1 MLDNNYTEKKLGRGL
16 SALLGE
22 SKAKSSLP
30 NIQSQVIIEKI
41 ELTKIVA
48 GVYQPRTNFDSKEIE
63 ELAKSISEKGV
74 IQPIILRKI
83 DDEDNYEIIAGER
96 RYRASQI
103 ANLKKIPAI
112 IKKINNNDALEIA
125 LIENIQRSDLL
136 VTEEAKGY
144 KRLID
149 DFSYTQEMIAEKV
162 GKSRSHITNLLRI
175 LNLPKKVLEYLD
187 NKKISMG
194 HARAIINSNNPEEL
208 LTKVISDSLN
218 VREIEEIVRQ
228 EKEERFFNPNVIVRN
243 ESKIKFVNGEELKIM
258 EARFSEALNLE
269 SKIFY
274 NALKENGR
282 LVIKFNNI
290 EEIQEI
296 LARLSNF

>member
-96 RYRASQI
+96 RYRAAQI
-103 ANLKKIPAI
+103 ANLKRIPAI

-175 LNLPKKVLEYLD
+175 LTLPKKVLEYLD

-274 NALKENGR
+274 NTLKKNGR